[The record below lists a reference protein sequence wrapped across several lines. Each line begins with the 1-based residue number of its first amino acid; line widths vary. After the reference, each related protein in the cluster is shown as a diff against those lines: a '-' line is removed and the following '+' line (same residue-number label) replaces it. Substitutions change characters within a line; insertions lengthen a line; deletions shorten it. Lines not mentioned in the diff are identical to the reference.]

1 MVSQLNGKSATIPNF
16 QTSSKILQMAEQA
29 PELKLAQEREP
40 QESHIPV
47 GEFK

>member
-1 MVSQLNGKSATIPNF
+1 
-16 QTSSKILQMAEQA
+16 MAEQA